1 MSILEL
7 SQIFFNVT
15 VAFAVILVSAFL
27 AVICYEI
34 IRFVKAVKL
43 FAKNVKEE
51 SIELQRRLDRLASIF
66 SGIPF
71 LAGIF
76 KKRKSKKE

>member
-34 IRFVKAVKL
+34 ILFVKAVKL

-51 SIELQRRLDRLASIF
+51 GEELRQRIERFIALF
-66 SGIPF
+66 SSVPF
-71 LAGIF
+71 LSGIF
-76 KKRKSKKE
+76 KKRKAKKE